1 MPSVSRRRL
10 SQSSGYGAT
19 SRCMGPLR
27 CIALGLC
34 LSLLWGSSANAESTA
49 HESTWAG
56 RLYHEVRTS
65 IVLIRSGD
73 SEGTGFCYLS
83 PRHIATAFHV
93 VRGGDPIVVVLADG
107 SEIPARIAAW
117 DDAWDLAI
125 LELPVS
131 LNVSPLRVV
140 GPGESEVGAPVAAV
154 GNPWGA
160 EQRKQRDDPAPVWA
174 LSKGVISAP
183 PSDLIQ
189 TDAPVNPGNS
199 GGPLL
204 TTDGR
209 VVGVLVV
216 RVAGSDGISF
226 AVGSQ
231 HLIALTTRLGQQEP
245 YSPRR
250 WRLDAELHWVPLAE
264 HSLSG
269 VSMGGRWV
277 YDRRFAV
284 ALRGARLWGATES
297 RDVLRQQQRN
307 RWLLEGEVTYRLLV
321 GDLFALPLGVGT
333 ALHWDRVQEEQALLD
348 AGQLHVV
355 QRVNRQ
361 RGLRLLLSAGLE
373 SSVLSVQA
381 GMYLFDGPVGA
392 RLLVGLVL

>member
-1 MPSVSRRRL
+1 MLAQSPGHGAATLRLAALSVAI
-10 SQSSGYGAT
+10 GW
-19 SRCMGPLR
+19 
-27 CIALGLC
+27 LC
-34 LSLLWGSSANAESTA
+34 LGLLWGRAANAQSQAREP
-49 HESTWAG
+49 TWAG

-65 IVLIRSGD
+65 IVLVRSGD

-83 PRHIATAFHV
+83 PKHVATAFHV
-93 VRGGDPIVVVLADG
+93 VRGGDAVIVVLADG
-107 SEIPARIAAW
+107 TEIPARIAAW
-117 DDAWDLAI
+117 DEAWDLAI

-140 GPGESEVGAPVAAV
+140 GPGESEVGDPVAAV

-245 YSPRR
+245 YAARR

-264 HSLSG
+264 HSLTG
-269 VSMGGRWV
+269 VALGGRWV
-277 YDRRFAV
+277 YDRRLAIAF
-284 ALRGARLWGATES
+284 RGARLWGATEAL
-297 RDVLRQQQRN
+297 DVLRQQQRN
-307 RWLLEGEVTYRLLV
+307 RWLLELEANYRLLAS
-321 GDLFALPLGVGT
+321 DLFALPLGVG
-333 ALHWDRVQEEQALLD
+333 AAMHWDRVQEQRALLD
-348 AGQLHVV
+348 SDQLRVSHN
-355 QRVNRQ
+355 VNRL
-361 RGLRLLLSAGLE
+361 RGLRLLLTAGLE
-373 SSVLSVQA
+373 SSVISIQA
-381 GMYLFDGPVGA
+381 GMYLFDGPIGA
-392 RLLVGLVL
+392 RLLVGIVL